1 MVLVGKIFEKFGL
14 SSGTSLDISPRA
26 QQVLTTLAGLHVQ
39 GRTSFAEVAQFHH
52 DPLFHKS
59 LNLPTVFA
67 PETIRLYL
75 EQIVRTAKQ
84 NTHAFLDQVNLNL
97 LDTVEFTPIRSTYGT
112 YIPVDIDVSPMDN
125 SKTHKEGVSRTY
137 KGHDGYAPIFSY
149 IGVEGYMLDQELRP
163 GSQHCQKDTPEYLER
178 NLQKLK
184 ALSFTHPLLFR
195 LDSGNDA
202 FDTLK
207 ILMESPHYFLVKRN
221 LRRES
226 RERWQDL
233 ALAMGNCTT
242 PRSGKSVYTGVLT
255 AAHPK
260 AVEESK
266 LPQLDQVFQVTIR
279 TTDHQ
284 GVPYLVPDVEVDVY
298 WTNLYENPETIIGL
312 YHDHGTSE
320 QFHSEL
326 KTDMNVER
334 FPSGKLAV
342 NTLLLHIAMIAFNTL
357 RMIGQTALQFA
368 QDLPYRHK
376 GKRKRLRKVIDDLIR
391 ISCKLVLH
399 ARKFKVKLWC
409 HDPWY
414 AVFRSTY
421 LAL

>member
-1 MVLVGKIFEKFGL
+1 MQK
-14 SSGTSLDISPRA
+14 
-26 QQVLTTLAGLHVQ
+26 
-39 GRTSFAEVAQFHH
+39 
-52 DPLFHKS
+52 
-59 LNLPTVFA
+59 PT
-67 PETIRLYL
+67 
-75 EQIVRTAKQ
+75 K
-84 NTHAFLDQVNLNL
+84 
-97 LDTVEFTPIRSTYGT
+97 
-112 YIPVDIDVSPMDN
+112 
-125 SKTHKEGVSRTY
+125 KGVSRTY

-163 GSQHCQKDTPEYLER
+163 GSQHCQKDTPEYLKR
-178 NLQKLK
+178 NLQKLE

-207 ILMESPHYFLVKRN
+207 VLMESPHYFLVKRN

-233 ALAMGNCTT
+233 ALAMGSSTT
-242 PRSGKSVYTGVLT
+242 PRTGKSVYTGVLT

-260 AVEESK
+260 APEESD

-284 GVPYLVPDVEVDVY
+284 GVPYLVPDVEVEVY
-298 WTNLYENPETIIGL
+298 WTNLYEDPKTIIGL

-320 QFHSEL
+320 LKNLLSGSSKEFVLQTPSFNSEL

-357 RMIGQTALQFA
+357 RMIRQTALQFSKK
-368 QDLPYRHK
+368 LPYRHK

-391 ISCKLVLH
+391 VSCKIVLH
-399 ARKFKVKLWC
+399 ARKFMVKLWC